1 MIYKIKYL
9 AINLALLISL
19 YPTIASTDQEIEKGL
34 LIDELIQEHGFD
46 EQYVM
51 NIFDN
56 TKFLPEL
63 IESISK
69 PAERT
74 KTWPEYRDIFITNK
88 RIAAG
93 VLFAKQNDD
102 IINHAV
108 AEMGIPRK
116 ILLGILGVETYFG
129 RIQGG
134 YKVMDSLYT
143 LATGYPPRAKF
154 FRSELINLFYL
165 CREEDF
171 SILDIKGSYAGAMG
185 AAQFI
190 SSSYRNYAIDG
201 DADGKIDL
209 FNSWD
214 DVLMSIGN
222 YLKQNGWDASKQ
234 IYSRYPANE
243 MQVSKL
249 SSKTIKPTS
258 TIQDLLSHDIDI
270 DGFNNDDIAQII
282 QLDAQ
287 DLQDDSYIGH
297 HNFYVITTYNRN
309 VMYALVVIQ
318 LGEAIESYLN

>member
-1 MIYKIKYL
+1 MIYKTKYL

-19 YPTIASTDQEIEKGL
+19 YPTLASTNQEIEKSL

-102 IINHAV
+102 IINRAV

-116 ILLGILGVETYFG
+116 ILLGILGVETFFG

-234 IYSRYPANE
+234 IYSRYAANE
-243 MQVSKL
+243 MQASKL
-249 SSKTIKPTS
+249 SSKSIKPTS

>member
-1 MIYKIKYL
+1 MIYKTKYL

-19 YPTIASTDQEIEKGL
+19 YPILASANQEIEKSL

-102 IINHAV
+102 IINRAV

-190 SSSYRNYAIDG
+190 SSSYRNYAVDG
-201 DADGKIDL
+201 NDDGKIDL
-209 FNSWD
+209 FNSWH

-258 TIQDLLSHDIDI
+258 TIQDLLIHGIDI
-270 DGFNNDDIAQII
+270 DGFDNDDIAQLI
-282 QLDAQ
+282 QLDDQ
-287 DLQDDSYIGH
+287 DLKDDSYIGH

>member
-1 MIYKIKYL
+1 MIYKTKYL

-19 YPTIASTDQEIEKGL
+19 YPTLASTNQEIEKSL

-102 IINHAV
+102 IINRAV

-154 FRSELINLFYL
+154 FRSELINLFTFAEKKIFRYL
-165 CREEDF
+165 
-171 SILDIKGSYAGAMG
+171 I
-185 AAQFI
+185 
-190 SSSYRNYAIDG
+190 
-201 DADGKIDL
+201 
-209 FNSWD
+209 
-214 DVLMSIGN
+214 
-222 YLKQNGWDASKQ
+222 
-234 IYSRYPANE
+234 
-243 MQVSKL
+243 
-249 SSKTIKPTS
+249 
-258 TIQDLLSHDIDI
+258 
-270 DGFNNDDIAQII
+270 
-282 QLDAQ
+282 
-287 DLQDDSYIGH
+287 
-297 HNFYVITTYNRN
+297 
-309 VMYALVVIQ
+309 
-318 LGEAIESYLN
+318 

>member
-1 MIYKIKYL
+1 
-9 AINLALLISL
+9 
-19 YPTIASTDQEIEKGL
+19 
-34 LIDELIQEHGFD
+34 
-46 EQYVM
+46 
-51 NIFDN
+51 
-56 TKFLPEL
+56 
-63 IESISK
+63 
-69 PAERT
+69 
-74 KTWPEYRDIFITNK
+74 
-88 RIAAG
+88 
-93 VLFAKQNDD
+93 
-102 IINHAV
+102 
-108 AEMGIPRK
+108 
-116 ILLGILGVETYFG
+116 
-129 RIQGG
+129 
-134 YKVMDSLYT
+134 MDSLYT

-190 SSSYRNYAIDG
+190 SSSYKNYAIDG

-270 DGFNNDDIAQII
+270 DGFNNDDIAQFI
-282 QLDAQ
+282 QL
-287 DLQDDSYIGH
+287 LSLIH
-297 HNFYVITTYNRN
+297 I
-309 VMYALVVIQ
+309 
-318 LGEAIESYLN
+318 

>member
-1 MIYKIKYL
+1 MIHRIKHIVILSVLIINVHPTL
-9 AINLALLISL
+9 ASSN
-19 YPTIASTDQEIEKGL
+19 QEREKSL

-46 EQYVM
+46 EQYVL
-51 NIFDN
+51 NIFSN
-56 TKFLPEL
+56 TKYLPEL

-74 KTWPEYRDIFITNK
+74 KTWPEYRNIFVTKK
-88 RIAAG
+88 RTAAG
-93 VLFAKQNDD
+93 VLFAKQHEE
-102 IINHAV
+102 IIDRA
-108 AEMGIPRK
+108 AREMGVPRK

-129 RIQGG
+129 RIQGS

-165 CREEDF
+165 SREENLP
-171 SILDIKGSYAGAMG
+171 ILEIKGSYAGAMG
-185 AAQFI
+185 ASQFI
-190 SSSYRNYAIDG
+190 SSSYRNYAVDG
-201 DADGKIDL
+201 NADGIIDL

-222 YLKQNGWDASKQ
+222 YLKQNGWDSSEA
-234 IYSRYPANE
+234 IYSHFATN
-243 MQVSKL
+243 KL
-249 SSKTIKPTS
+249 PSSIVASKTIKPTS
-258 TIQDLLSHDIDI
+258 TVQDLLNEGIEI
-270 DGFNNDDIAQII
+270 NGLNPDDIAQLI
-282 QLDAQ
+282 QLDDANIK
-287 DLQDDSYIGH
+287 DDSYIGH